1 MLEFHRLQ
9 EDDFSE
15 EISDKLKDMVVAY
28 RTKTYSDS
36 SSSSYS
42 LPHIRE
48 GDNIISG
55 EEELREYL
63 YNLDLELQQQRSI
76 TGDGCYIDPETGE
89 VC

>member
-1 MLEFHRLQ
+1 MIEFHRLQ
-9 EDDFSE
+9 KNDLSD
-15 EISDKLKDMVVAY
+15 EISTMLQDMVVAY

-36 SSSSYS
+36 SSSSHS

-48 GDNIISG
+48 GDTIISG
-55 EEELREYL
+55 EKELREYL
-63 YNLDLELQQQRSI
+63 HNLDRELQQQRSI

>member
-1 MLEFHRLQ
+1 MIEFHRLQ
-9 EDDFSE
+9 KDELSD
-15 EISDKLKDMVVAY
+15 EISTMLQDMVVAY

-36 SSSSYS
+36 PSSSCS

-48 GDNIISG
+48 GKNIISG

-63 YNLDLELQQQRSI
+63 HNLDRELHQQRSI
-76 TGDGCYIDPETGE
+76 TGDGCYLDPETGE